1 MGLVDTYS
9 LYQIAIWVP
18 VAFISY
24 TLLNFVYNIT
34 LHPLA
39 KFPGPLLWR
48 ISPIP
53 SVISLL
59 RGRIAFDYKV
69 LHDKY
74 GPVVRVMPNELSF
87 NTAKAWDD
95 IYGHRVGL
103 QNMDKDPIHVGAVEA
118 IPGATNLT
126 MAPDTHHA
134 RQRRALAHAFSKQAL
149 LEQEPILR
157 GYVDLFVRKLREMAH
172 SEGSES
178 ANWVVLIYEAIKSG
192 AIEQAT
198 RRFAAPGSLSQRFL
212 MWCIPSAIRERRTR
226 HLRNSTEK
234 TVRRMATKT
243 EHRDFI
249 WYILKQREKKNE
261 VSDDEVIMNAALFI
275 VAGSETT
282 ATELCGLTNY
292 LLRNPPMHKK
302 IVAEI
307 REACKTEE
315 DINMDVLADLPYMN
329 ACIEEGLRIFPPV
342 PIGLLRTVPKGGSLI
357 DGHAVP
363 GGTSVCVASWAAA
376 HSASNFAD
384 PDSFIPERF
393 MDTPSS
399 REKYGSDIKKAAQP
413 FSTGPRGCIGRNLTY
428 VELRLILAALLWNFD
443 IEFADGAPLWH
454 PKNEFEG
461 LRAYNTWEKSP
472 LMIKLKDVRKTPA

>member
-1 MGLVDTYS
+1 
-9 LYQIAIWVP
+9 
-18 VAFISY
+18 
-24 TLLNFVYNIT
+24 
-34 LHPLA
+34 
-39 KFPGPLLWR
+39 
-48 ISPIP
+48 
-53 SVISLL
+53 
-59 RGRIAFDYKV
+59 
-69 LHDKY
+69 
-74 GPVVRVMPNELSF
+74 
-87 NTAKAWDD
+87 
-95 IYGHRVGL
+95 
-103 QNMDKDPIHVGAVEA
+103 MDKDPIHVGAVEA

-126 MAPDTHHA
+126 MAPDIHHA

-157 GYVDLFVRKLREMAH
+157 GYVELFVTRLREMAH
-172 SEGSES
+172 KGEAANMVSWFNFCTFDIIGDLSFGEPFGCLREGEGSES
-178 ANWVVLIYEAIKSG
+178 ANWVVLVYQAIKSG

-198 RRFAAPGSLSQRFL
+198 RRFAKPGSLTQRFL
-212 MWCIPSAIRERRTR
+212 MWCIPTIVRERRFR

-234 TVRRMATKT
+234 TVKRLNTKT

-292 LLRNPPMHKK
+292 LIRNPVIFQNLKD
-302 IVAEI
+302 EL
-307 REACKTEE
+307 RSACKTEA
-315 DINMDVLADLPYMN
+315 DINIDVLAGLPYMN

-363 GGTSVCVASWAAA
+363 ANTSVCVSSWGAA
-376 HSASNFAD
+376 HSAANFSE
-384 PDSFIPERF
+384 PDRFLPERF
-393 MDTPSS
+393 LDDPASKA
-399 REKYGSDIKKAAQP
+399 KYASDIKKAAQP

-428 VELRLILAALLWNFD
+428 VELRLILGALLWNFD
-443 IEFADGAPLWH
+443 LEFADGAKLWS
-454 PKNEFEG
+454 PENEFKG

-472 LMIKLKDVRKTPA
+472 LMVRLTDIRKAAV